1 MLCKLMQQKDA
12 PEIDRGS
19 HRISLLHGGIYGSG
33 RKKDKGYERKAHQIK
48 YTTGETKDLINH
60 PTTLSKGI

>member
-1 MLCKLMQQKDA
+1 MGKFFLMLCKLMQQKDA

-33 RKKDKGYERKAHQIK
+33 RKKDKGYERTAGK
-48 YTTGETKDLINH
+48 TKDLINH